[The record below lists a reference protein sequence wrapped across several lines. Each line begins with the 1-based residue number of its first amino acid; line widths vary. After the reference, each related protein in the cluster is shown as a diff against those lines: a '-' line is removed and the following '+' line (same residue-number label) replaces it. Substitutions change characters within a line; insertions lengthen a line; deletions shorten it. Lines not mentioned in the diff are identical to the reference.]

1 MWVLINSTNK
11 VFDGWIRNLGFNLYL
26 HQKSI
31 GVLIWWYLI
40 IKNYYQKWMIFE
52 TFSKKKKKKTL
63 VLLRLD
69 QQREQEL
76 GLVNILGHQDRKTR
90 HGFCPPSELQTK
102 SSRSPIPSP
111 LPTFSSIY
119 WWSRGFL
126 LSKRKRYRTK
136 LRSTKQNSKGL
147 ELKTNP
153 VEGDWSKRP

>member
-1 MWVLINSTNK
+1 MNK
-11 VFDGWIRNLGFNLYL
+11 KFRVQSLLTPKIDWCLNL
-26 HQKSI
+26 
-31 GVLIWWYLI
+31 
-40 IKNYYQKWMIFE
+40 MISNNKELLSEMNDFWN
-52 TFSKKKKKKTL
+52 FLKKKKKKTL